1 MAVILSAWAVWAYLA
16 YKVLFGGLRVGSFL
30 LDVIVLGA
38 LLLFLI
44 PWTLHRVTNPSKKQQ
59 EAARRFYD
67 AVVNR
72 DKPADKQ

>member
-1 MAVILSAWAVWAYLA
+1 MAAIFSVWAVWFYLA

-30 LDVIVLGA
+30 LDVLILGG
-38 LLLFLI
+38 LFFILI
-44 PWTLHRVTNPSKKQQ
+44 PWTLHRLTKPSKKQQ

-72 DKPADKQ
+72 DKPTDQQ